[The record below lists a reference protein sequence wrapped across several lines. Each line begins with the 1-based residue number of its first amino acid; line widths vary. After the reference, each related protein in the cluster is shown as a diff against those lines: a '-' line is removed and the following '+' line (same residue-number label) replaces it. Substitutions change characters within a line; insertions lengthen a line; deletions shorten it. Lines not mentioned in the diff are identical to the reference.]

1 MDKVK
6 QSKQQEIEYWENK
19 YKHHRLSIIIG
30 ILLLIMCIVVV
41 ITIGIYEQDIADKVY
56 EFMLIAVILGIPGV
70 VLIIYGAYNIKQDY
84 KILSYY
90 LK

>member
-41 ITIGIYEQDIADKVY
+41 ITIGIYEQDMADKVY